1 MPVRRRLRLP
11 RIRRARTLRKR
22 LVHGLLIR
30 LAAGLTVAALGTFFA
45 VHTVLQNRLDA
56 GLNSAAELLNTYAR
70 NSPPGQLPDL
80 KTSAQSDHVWQVLST
95 SGLLPGFIQ
104 LRDAHNKVGA
114 QLPAGSVLSVPAVL
128 PVGPLGSGAQG
139 DGAVIYGADGPG
151 SLRHAGTTYR
161 VRVSRL
167 PQGRGYLVLATSEQD
182 IESTMASVARI
193 EVLAWLLAF
202 ALVGMM
208 ANRKVAREMDPFERM
223 GDQIVAIGAGELHQR
238 VDPSDGVT
246 EIGRVGGSVNAML
259 ARLEHYFTEQRS
271 SEDRLRRFIADASHE
286 LRTPLASI
294 RGYAELFRRG
304 AASRPEDLA
313 LAMRRIES
321 ESARMGVLVDEL
333 LLLARLDSGR
343 PLGRGTVDLGAL
355 ARDAARDSQA
365 AGPQWPIDVTV
376 GRGEGSDAPQDDA
389 ADAVPRVEISGDTDR
404 LRQLLANLLSNVR
417 AHTASGTPATIN
429 VRRVGDTAVVEVAD
443 AGPGLTEE
451 QQAKV
456 FERFYRAD
464 SSRRRGD
471 GAGGSGL
478 GLSIVASVAAAHGGT
493 AEVRSVPDCGTV
505 FTVRLPV
512 DGPPSAVASAGT
524 YDARNGHLV
533 GDSVHTLAAP
543 DFTVPDFTVRSQ
555 DSHSAAPAGAGSLSS
570 GAPRTQPAR
579 SHGSRRGTDTMERL
593 STFVTAHRK
602 WIYGLWLV
610 AFVAGIAASSTLS
623 NHLDKTFSMP
633 GQPGY
638 VANQAI
644 TAEYGNGGMA
654 APLVP
659 VVQAPSG
666 MSATDPR
673 ITAAFDTLGTIPQV
687 RVADYANTQDT
698 KFVGTDGRTT
708 YALVFTP
715 GGGGMASSVQ
725 DRIATQVQQKLSA
738 ALPAGATLRVTG
750 EQPLS
755 DNGSSSKGLS
765 ILNEI
770 LIGAGGALAVLLFV
784 FASLLALVPLLV
796 AAVSVLTA
804 FLAILGVTTVTPV
817 SMIVQFLVGLIGL
830 GVAIDYSL
838 LLVTRWR
845 EELAHGHDND
855 VAIRRAMHTAGRAVV
870 FSGVT
875 VALGLLSL
883 MILPVPFLRS
893 IGYGGMIIPLVSVGV
908 TLTLVPALLSG
919 IGRRLD
925 WPKIR
930 HENHAS
936 RGWTAWARLVIR
948 RRWIATVGAL
958 VLLGALALTATGMK
972 IGDPSS
978 DALSQSG
985 PAHDGVVMLR
995 DAGIPTGVLTPVE
1008 VLVPAPASAS
1018 SAASAVAKVSGIDF
1032 ATTPTGA
1039 AWTRSDSSLAIAIPT
1054 DEGTSSAGEGTT
1066 RAARAAVTGVP
1077 GALVGGQG
1085 VTEVDM
1091 IHAVYGNFPLM
1102 LGILGLLTF
1111 VLLARAFRSIILP
1124 IKAVILNLLSLAA
1137 VYGALVLIWQ
1147 KGYGSN
1153 AIWGIPA
1160 TGAITGWIPLMVFAF
1175 LYGLSMDYEV
1185 FILSRMREEYD
1196 ATGSTPKAIVTGI
1209 GRTGRL
1215 VTSAALILFL
1225 AMAAL
1230 GSAPVTDVKIFATA
1244 LGTGILLDAT
1254 VVRALLVPALISLF
1268 GRWNWWMPVWA
1279 ARILRVEPS
1288 PARREDDD
1296 SHALA
1301 TPASPPAPSPTADTP
1316 EGARIG

>member
-1 MPVRRRLRLP
+1 MRLP
-11 RIRRARTLRKR
+11 RPRRSRTLRKR
-22 LVHGLLIR
+22 LVHGMLIR
-30 LAAGLTVAALGTFFA
+30 LAAGLTVAALGTFIA
-45 VHTVLQNRLDA
+45 VHTVLQRQVDSQLERTA
-56 GLNSAAELLNTYAR
+56 QLVYAVAARA
-70 NSPPGQLPDL
+70 PAGQLPDDF
-80 KTSAQSDHVWQVLST
+80 TATGGDASIWHELSS
-95 SGLLPGFIQ
+95 SGLLPIYIE
-104 LRDAHNKVGA
+104 LRRPDGTVAFRAPTDSPVS
-114 QLPAGSVLSVPAVL
+114 LPGPL
-128 PVGPLGSGAQG
+128 PVGPLGSGADR
-139 DGAVIYGADGPG
+139 DGAAYFGVDATDGPPHG
-151 SLRHAGTTYR
+151 WSYR

-167 PQGRGYLVLATSEQD
+167 PDGRGYLALADSEEA
-182 IESTMASVARI
+182 ISSTMRDVAKI

-208 ANRKVAREMDPFERM
+208 ANRKVRREMEPFERM
-223 GDQIVAIGAGELHQR
+223 GGQIVAIGAGELHQR

-246 EIGRVGGSVNAML
+246 EVGRVGASVNAML
-259 ARLEHYFTEQRS
+259 ARLEQAFTQRRD

-343 PLGRGTVDLGAL
+343 PLGRGAVDLGAL

-365 AGPQWPIDVTV
+365 AGPQWPVDVAVQPTD
-376 GRGEGSDAPQDDA
+376 GERAPDSP
-389 ADAVPRVEISGDTDR
+389 VRVEVVGDADR
-404 LRQLLANLLSNVR
+404 LRQLLANLLANVR
-417 AHTASGTPATIN
+417 AHTPPGTPASIG
-429 VRRVGDTAVVEVAD
+429 VRRSGATAVLEVAD
-443 AGPGLTEE
+443 AGPGLTEQ
-451 QQAKV
+451 QQARV

-464 SSRRRGD
+464 ASRKRGD
-471 GAGGSGL
+471 GTGGSGL
-478 GLSIVASVAAAHGGT
+478 GLSIVASVAEAHGGT
-493 AEVRSVPDCGTV
+493 AEVRSLPGCGTV

-512 DGPPSAVASAGT
+512 HGPGEPA
-524 YDARNGHLV
+524 
-533 GDSVHTLAAP
+533 AAP
-543 DFTVPDFTVRSQ
+543 DAVRDGSPGDFLDDSVATLTAPSQ
-555 DSHSAAPAGAGSLSS
+555 APHSAAPAAAGSLSG
-570 GAPRTQPAR
+570 GAPHLGAAR
-579 SHGSRRGTDTMERL
+579 DHGSRRGSGMQRL
-593 STFVTAHRK
+593 SAFVTAHRR
-602 WIYGLWLV
+602 WVYGLWLV
-610 AFVAGIAASSTLS
+610 AFVTGIAASSTLS

-659 VVQAPSG
+659 VVQVPAG
-666 MSATDPR
+666 VQAADPR
-673 ITAAFDTLGTIPQV
+673 VSAAFRSLDSIPQV
-687 RVADYANTQDT
+687 RVADYANTQDAR
-698 KFVGTDGRTT
+698 FIGSDGRTT

-715 GGGGMASSVQ
+715 GGGAMGNQVQ
-725 DRIATQVQQKLSA
+725 DQIATQVQQKLAA
-738 ALPAGATLRVTG
+738 ALPADSTVRVTG
-750 EQPLS
+750 ENPLS
-755 DNGSSSKGLS
+755 DNGSGSGKGLS
-765 ILNEI
+765 ILNEV
-770 LIGAGGALAVLLFV
+770 LIGAVGALAVLLFV

-804 FLAILGVTTVTPV
+804 FLAILGITEVTSV

-855 VAIRRAMHTAGRAVV
+855 TAIRRAMDTAGRAVV

-883 MILPVPFLRS
+883 MVLPVPFLRS
-893 IGYGGMIIPLVSVGV
+893 IGYGGMIIPLVSVCV

-930 HENHAS
+930 HEDTAS
-936 RGWTAWARLVIR
+936 RGWTAWARLIIR

-958 VLLGALALTATGMK
+958 VVLGALAFTATGMK

-985 PAHDGVVMLR
+985 TAHDGVVMLR
-995 DAGIPTGVLTPVE
+995 AAGIPTGVLTPLE
-1008 VLVPAPASAS
+1008 VLVPNPAAP
-1018 SAASAVAKVSGIDF
+1018 SAAVDAAAKVSGIDF
-1032 ATTPTGA
+1032 AAAPSGG
-1039 AWTRSDSSLAIAIPT
+1039 AWTRPDSALVVAVPN
-1054 DEGTSSAGEGTT
+1054 DEGTSSTGEGTT
-1066 RAARAAVTGVP
+1066 RAVRTAVAGVTG
-1077 GALVGGQG
+1077 AMVGGLG

-1091 IHAVYGNFPLM
+1091 IHAVYGTVPLM
-1102 LGILGLLTF
+1102 LGLLGLLTF
-1111 VLLARAFRSIILP
+1111 ILLARAFRSIVLP

-1137 VYGALVLIWQ
+1137 VYGAVVLIWQ
-1147 KGYGSN
+1147 RGYGSK
-1153 AIWGIPA
+1153 AIWNIPA

-1288 PARREDDD
+1288 PARREAEEAAHPGDGA
-1296 SHALA
+1296 SATSAALDGSSA
-1301 TPASPPAPSPTADTP
+1301 ADEP
-1316 EGARIG
+1316 EAEGARVG